1 MARAG
6 ALLAALAAFA
16 VVQAEPAEAAPDP
29 TIASVLSAACTV
41 VPLAVTVALWTP
53 APGVGEPVRFDLGMT
68 FIGLGSVIGPSV
80 GQVYAGAGSD
90 AVVSFILRT
99 ITASVMMVGS
109 GFWARSEEQRGLGQA
124 LTVVG
129 GIPTAL
135 LALYDIFGASSSA
148 IESAAQRGHGVSS
161 SVEASGEAS
170 PFRLRSAL
178 LEARPRGAELEE
190 AHAAL
195 SPEVLC
201 AADVVPCAAAVEGA
215 VRE

>member
-16 VVQAEPAEAAPDP
+16 VVQARPAQAAPDP

-90 AVVSFILRT
+90 AVVSFILRS

-124 LTVVG
+124 LTIVG
-129 GIPTAL
+129 GVPTAL

-148 IESAAQRGHGVSS
+148 IASAAQSGHGVSS
-161 SVEASGEAS
+161 SVEAS
-170 PFRLRSAL
+170 PFQLRSAL
-178 LEARPRGAELEE
+178 LEARPSGDARLSDSAGLSQGHAELSRE
-190 AHAAL
+190 L
-195 SPEVLC
+195 LC
-201 AADVVPCAAAVEGA
+201 AADVVPCAA
-215 VRE
+215 R